1 MDILVIDV
9 GGGAVKILA
18 SGETVQ
24 RRIPSGPEMTAPQ
37 MVDAVIEHAR
47 GWHYDAV
54 SLGYPGAVR
63 HGRPALEPNNLGG
76 GWVGF
81 DFEKAFARPVK
92 VINDAALQAVGGYDG
107 GTMLFLGLG
116 TGLGTAM
123 VVDHVVAQMELSQ
136 LPYKDGMT
144 YGDFL
149 ASRGLE
155 RLGLRQWRQE
165 VATVVPLLRAALV
178 ADYVVLGGGN
188 VRHLDELPPSAR
200 LGSNLNAFIGGF
212 RLWEDPRIRI

>member
-24 RRIPSGPEMTAPQ
+24 RKIPSGPEMTAAQ
-37 MVDAVIEHAR
+37 MVDAVIEHAQ

-63 HGRPALEPNNLGG
+63 HGQPALEPNNLGP
-76 GWVGF
+76 GWVGY

-92 VINDAALQAVGGYDG
+92 IINDAALQAVGGYDG

-188 VRHLDELPPSAR
+188 VRQLEELPPSAR